1 MNNNLPV
8 DIWRHSFE
16 LSLKE
21 NPLNIF
27 NFTNEM
33 LMLLAGYKQNE
44 IESLLKKIIIE
55 NYKKEE
61 NEFIVFCIE
70 ENQSVLES
78 KMFWDNIEVIN
89 SIKKRFIVYPCDD
102 EPIRYCVKN
111 NNFKLFDWLNSQNL
125 INKNNVCFQAVT
137 YKNYEFLRFVEKYN
151 FPKSKGCIW
160 AAVNKNDLE
169 MIRFLRERNDPFPWD
184 EDSTLQAA
192 MNNNLEILKYL
203 RSGNDP
209 CKLNPSCARFAGE
222 NKNFEML
229 KFLGICETMEE
240 FEKYVIE
247 NPIQIIILNEFEGE
261 ENEDDEDEDD
271 DENENEDDGDEN
283 EDEDG
288 DENENEDDDEENEDG
303 EDEYKSDN
311 DEESDEE

>member
-1 MNNNLPV
+1 MNNNIPV

-21 NPLNIF
+21 NPFNIF

-55 NYKKEE
+55 NYKKEK
-61 NEFIVFCIE
+61 NEFIVFCIQ

-102 EPIRYCVKN
+102 EPIRFCVKY

-151 FPKSKGCIW
+151 FPQSNGCIW
-160 AAVNKNDLE
+160 SAVNKNDLE

-184 EDSTLQAA
+184 EDSTLEAA
-192 MNNNLEILKYL
+192 RNNNLEILKYL

-209 CKLNPSCARFAGE
+209 CKLNPSCVRFARD

-240 FEKYVIE
+240 FEKYIIE
-247 NPIQIIILNEFEGE
+247 NPKMQIIILNEFQGE
-261 ENEDDEDEDD
+261 ENEDDED
-271 DENENEDDGDEN
+271 GDE
-283 EDEDG
+283 DEG
-288 DENENEDDDEENEDG
+288 HENEDDDDEDEGDYEGEN
-303 EDEYKSDN
+303 EDEYKSYN